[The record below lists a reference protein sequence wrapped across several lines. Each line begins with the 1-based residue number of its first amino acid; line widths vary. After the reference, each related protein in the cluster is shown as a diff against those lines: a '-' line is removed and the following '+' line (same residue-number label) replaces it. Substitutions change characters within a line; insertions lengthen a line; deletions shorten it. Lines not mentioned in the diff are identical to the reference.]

1 MKKVI
6 GITGN
11 SGSGK
16 TTATKILKRLFDAE
30 VIDAD
35 KVVRELSVPGTK
47 YLDAIKEKFGESV
60 FLEDGILNRKTLAE
74 KIYNSKEDLEVLN
87 GLTFKYVVEEIKFR
101 IEESKSE
108 IIVLDA
114 PLLFESGL
122 NENCTAVIGL
132 TAPFELKVERIVK
145 RDGISEETA
154 YSRINIQAKDEFY
167 LNKADV
173 VIENDNQDELEDKLK
188 EALRILNIKE
198 K

>member
-47 YLDAIKEKFGESV
+47 YLDAIKEKFSESV
-60 FLEDGILNRKTLAE
+60 FLEDGTLNRKALAE

-173 VIENDNQDELEDKLK
+173 VIENNNQDELEDKLK

>member
-16 TTATKILKRLFDAE
+16 TTATKILKRLCDAE

-60 FLEDGILNRKTLAE
+60 FLEDGTLNRKALAE

-101 IEESKSE
+101 IEEAKNE

-122 NENCTAVIGL
+122 DEDCTAVIGL

-173 VIENDNQDELEDKLK
+173 VIENNNQDELEDKLK

>member
-16 TTATKILKRLFDAE
+16 TTATKILKRLCDAE

-60 FLEDGILNRKTLAE
+60 FLEDGTLNRKALAE

-122 NENCTAVIGL
+122 DENCTVVIGL

-145 RDGISEETA
+145 RDGITEETA

-173 VIENDNQDELEDKLK
+173 VIENNNQDELEDKLK

>member
-16 TTATKILKRLFDAE
+16 TTATKILKRLCDAE

-122 NENCTAVIGL
+122 DENCTAVIGL

>member
-16 TTATKILKRLFDAE
+16 TTATAILKKLCDAE

-60 FLEDGILNRKTLAE
+60 FLEDGTLNRKALAE

-122 NENCTAVIGL
+122 DENCTAVIGL

-173 VIENDNQDELEDKLK
+173 VIENNNQDELEDKLK